1 MAILMEGRVAA
12 EHLQGLLKD
21 EIASLSA
28 RYKRR
33 PELRCVVVGQNAAAG
48 VYLKSQAR
56 VAQELG
62 IGHAVVALPED
73 IHTEDLTNE
82 IARLNNDPLVTG
94 ILLQCPLP
102 SGVELEEAISF
113 ILPAKDAEGIHPA
126 NLGRL
131 VLGEGR
137 IAPCTAQACMELLR
151 HYQVKL
157 YGQEAVVVGHSS
169 IVGKPL
175 SLLLLKEFATTTVCH
190 IATAE
195 AHKLEDHVRRAQVLI
210 VAVGK
215 PQVIKGDWIAPGAV
229 VVDVGINKCG
239 ENLVGDVEFEA
250 ARQKASF
257 ITPVPGGVG
266 PLTVMLL
273 MRNVCELFKE
283 SLALQS

>member
-1 MAILMEGRVAA
+1 MAVLMEGRVAV
-12 EHLQGLLKD
+12 EHLRGLLKD

-28 RYKRR
+28 RHKRR
-33 PELRCVVVGQNAAAG
+33 PELRCIVVGRNAAAS
-48 VYLKSQAR
+48 VYLKSQAK

-73 IHTEDLTNE
+73 IRPDDLIGE
-82 IARLNNDPLVTG
+82 IAALNNDPSVTG

-102 SGVELEEAISF
+102 SGIDLEKAASF
-113 ILPAKDAEGIHPA
+113 ILPARDAEGIHPA

-137 IAPCTAQACMELLR
+137 IVPCTAQACIELLH

-157 YGQEAVVVGHSS
+157 YGREAVVVGHSS

-195 AHKLEDHVRRAQVLI
+195 AHKLEDHVRRAHVLI

-215 PQVIKGDWIAPGAV
+215 PGVIKGEWIAPGAV
-229 VVDVGINKCG
+229 VIDVGINKCG
-239 ENLVGDVEFEA
+239 ESLVGDVEFEA

-273 MRNVCELFKE
+273 MKNICELFKE
-283 SLALQS
+283 SLKLQS

>member
-1 MAILMEGRVAA
+1 MAVLMEGRVVA
-12 EHLQGLLKD
+12 ERLRGLLKD

-28 RYKRR
+28 RHKRR
-33 PELRCVVVGQNAAAG
+33 PELRCVVVGENAAAS

-62 IGHAVVALPED
+62 IGHAVVTLSED
-73 IHTEDLTNE
+73 IRTEDLISE
-82 IARLNNDPLVTG
+82 IAGLNNDPSVSG

-102 SGVELEEAISF
+102 SGINLEEAVSF

-131 VLGEGR
+131 VFGAGR
-137 IAPCTAQACMELLR
+137 VAPCTAQACMELLR
-151 HYQVKL
+151 HYEVKL

-169 IVGKPL
+169 IVGRPL
-175 SLLLLKEFATTTVCH
+175 GLMLLKEFATTTVCH

-210 VAVGK
+210 AAVGR
-215 PQVIKGDWIAPGAV
+215 PQVIKGEWIAPGAV
-229 VVDVGINKCG
+229 VIDVGINKCG
-239 ENLVGDVEFEA
+239 ESLMGDVEFEA

-273 MRNVCELFKE
+273 MRNVCELFKA
-283 SLALQS
+283 SLTLQS